1 MSVRPG
7 LVAFRLLPVIF
18 VAAASM
24 VYVRY
29 VEGPDAWVPRN
40 ILPMLMIVVLAM
52 LTLYRGGGSWTGAGW
67 RWPLGT
73 IGFSIPALGLSLYL
87 HYGYAVGLEGLFE
100 DAIYP
105 LELFRYLPAYT
116 LFAGAIG
123 FAIGWIAGR
132 NI

>member
-1 MSVRPG
+1 MGVRPG
-7 LVAFRLLPVIF
+7 LIAFRLIPVIF

-24 VYVRY
+24 VYVGY
-29 VEGPDAWVPRN
+29 VEGADAWVPRN
-40 ILPMLMIVVLAM
+40 IVPMLVIIGLAT
-52 LTLYRGGGSWTGAGW
+52 LTLYKGGGSWTGAGW

-87 HYGYAVGLEGLFE
+87 HYGYAVGLDGIFE
-100 DAIYP
+100 NAIYP
-105 LELFRYLPAYT
+105 LELFRFLPAYT

-132 NI
+132 NV